1 MDLDFLTTQI
11 INMKQF
17 NIRVARDIV
26 TYEKIELT
34 DEQIMQFKK
43 WLIEGQG
50 YDEQEVEELVEIGAS
65 YLYDW
70 LGEEDIETIVV
81 KTYSQTDVNY
91 K

>member
-1 MDLDFLTTQI
+1 M
-11 INMKQF
+11 NKF

-26 TYEKIELT
+26 TFETIELT

-50 YDEQEVEELVEIGAS
+50 YDEKEVEDLVEIGAS

-70 LGEEDIETIVV
+70 LGEEDIETVVV

>member
-1 MDLDFLTTQI
+1 
-11 INMKQF
+11 MKQF

-26 TYEKIELT
+26 TYETVELT
-34 DEQIMQFKK
+34 DEQVMQFKK
-43 WLIEGQG
+43 WLIDGQG
-50 YDEQEVEELVEIGAS
+50 YDEQEVEDLAEIGAS

-81 KTYSQTDVNY
+81 KTYSQTDINY